1 MTNETKMPPPIEQQL
16 GGESDQATPYADM
29 LPAEELTADEL
40 ADYPADAAADEVAGR
55 YLETRPHIGMPEAP
69 ADVPTTAEDAA
80 AEFGDDLPSAFDA
93 PPAAAQP
100 LQTIDEHGDQVQA
113 APNPLAMLASALEA
127 GHDVEKLGALMDLAE
142 RYEANEARKAFAGAL
157 SQFQADCPDIIENRI
172 ASVHTDTADY
182 TYRYADLDQIMRT
195 IRPTLKA
202 CGLSVRFNTEISED
216 GKRIKSLCTVQHRDG
231 HAEVSEFV
239 APVDERL
246 KINDSQKMGSANSYA
261 SRYNLCNALGLTTGE
276 DDDGAAG
283 ELMKGAPPP
292 TKAGD
297 IDEFF
302 PVGKHKGERW
312 DAVPL
317 DYLEWV
323 VANLT
328 DKPDI
333 VERARKQIDA
343 RLESDDQAAQAENG
357 DPAEPT
363 LSECARLITNAKT
376 SEELAT
382 GWKLVPDKHR
392 EGVQTYYETRKA
404 ELAGV

>member
-1 MTNETKMPPPIEQQL
+1 MTNETKMPAPIEQQL
-16 GGESDQATPYADM
+16 GGETEPATPYADM
-29 LPAEELTADEL
+29 LPAEELTDEPT
-40 ADYPADAAADEVAGR
+40 PAEAAANAEADEVAGR
-55 YLETRPHIGMPEAP
+55 YLESRPYIGMPEAP

-80 AEFGDDLPSAFDA
+80 LEFGDQA
-93 PPAAAQP
+93 PAAQP
-100 LQTIDEHGDQVQA
+100 LQTIDEHGDAVRYVP
-113 APNPLAMLASALEA
+113 PNPLAMLADALEA

-157 SQFQADCPDIIENRI
+157 SKFQADCPDIIENRT
-172 ASVHTDTADY
+172 ASVHTDTADW

-202 CGLSVRFNTEISED
+202 CGLSVRFNTEIGED

-261 SRYNLCNALGLTTGE
+261 SRYNLCNALGLTSGE

-283 ELMKGAPPP
+283 ALLAGAPPAP
-292 TKAGD
+292 KATD
-297 IDEFF
+297 IDQFF
-302 PVGKHKGERW
+302 PVGKHKGEPW

-328 DKPDI
+328 DKPEI
-333 VERARKQIDA
+333 VERARRQLDA
-343 RLESDDQAAQAENG
+343 RLESDDQAAQADNG
-357 DPAEPT
+357 DPAQPT
-363 LSECARLITNAKT
+363 LAECARWITDAKT
-376 SEELAT
+376 TAGLADA
-382 GWKLVPDKHR
+382 WKLVPAKHR
-392 EGVQTYYETRKA
+392 QGLEGFKNTRKA
-404 ELAGV
+404 ELAGG